1 MVSADTET
9 PERPPTA
16 SALGDVVSAP
26 ILLVAC
32 DYDGTIAPHVDDP
45 ARALPQRESIVA
57 LRSLASLPDTH
68 VAVISGRSL
77 RDLAALSRLPPEVH
91 LVGSH
96 GSEFE
101 PGFAQDLPDQIRSA
115 RRSVIQQL
123 DDIASRTPRAIVER
137 KPASVAFHYRQSD
150 PAAAAA
156 AVKEILDGPATQPG
170 VTAKHGKMVIELS
183 LVDTDK
189 GAALTRIRQQVGA
202 EGTLFIGDDLTDEDA
217 FAVLAGPDVGVK
229 VGPGPTTA
237 GFRVPDTD
245 SVARLLAEVF
255 GRRRAWLEGDSAPP
269 IERHTLLSDQRTVAL
284 LTPDSRVSWFCH
296 PRADSPAVFAE
307 LLGGPTAGTFAIRPD
322 PSRPPL
328 SQRYVGETLVVET
341 RWPGLRVTD
350 YLDVAHGRV
359 FEPPGRTDLIRVI
372 EGDVRVVIEFSPRV
386 DYGRVPTRLEV
397 ADENLLRVRG
407 AGDSVQLLAPGV
419 EWEIL
424 EDGQHERAVARFDLK
439 PDEPL
444 VLEMQVG
451 VDGAPPWHAPEI
463 DRRRSTLEYWST
475 WASGLRLPQIS
486 PRMVRRS
493 ALTLKALCHQPT
505 GAILAAA
512 TTSLPEE
519 IGGSRNWDYRYC
531 WLRDGAIAAD
541 ALLRVGSPREALGY
555 LDWLIDRV
563 AHVPSAERL
572 RPLYPL
578 AGDEFLPEAVIPT
591 LNGYRGSRPV
601 RIGNLAE
608 HQLQLDMFGPI
619 VDLIHRLGDEG
630 VFLTDR
636 LWDLTRALVDAV
648 CQRWREPDHGIWEER
663 RNPRHYVV
671 SKLQCWVA
679 IDRGLKIAREHRPR
693 AERRLGGDV

>member
-1 MVSADTET
+1 MPC
-9 PERPPTA
+9 PE
-16 SALGDVVSAP
+16 
-26 ILLVAC
+26 
-32 DYDGTIAPHVDDP
+32 
-45 ARALPQRESIVA
+45 RESIVA

-101 PGFAQDLPDQIRSA
+101 PGFAQDLPDQVRSA

-123 DDIASRTPRAIVER
+123 DEIASRTPGAIVER
-137 KPASVAFHYRQSD
+137 KPASVAFHYRQAA

-156 AVKEILDGPATQPG
+156 AVKEILDAAATQPG

-189 GAALTRIRQQVGA
+189 GAALTRIRQQIGA

-229 VGPGPTTA
+229 VGSGPTTA

-284 LTPDSRVSWFCH
+284 LTPDGRVSWFCH

-359 FEPPGRTDLIRVI
+359 FEPPGRSDLIRVI

-386 DYGRVPTRLEV
+386 DFGRVPTRLEV

-424 EDGQHERAVARFDLK
+424 EDGPHERAVARVDLK

-451 VDGAPPWHAPEI
+451 VDGDASVACARDRPSSFDARVLEHVGVRASVAPDLAPHGPPQRPHPEGVVPSTHRSDPRGRHDEPPRRDRRQPQLGLPVLLVTRRR
-463 DRRRSTLEYWST
+463 DRRRCVAAGGQPSRS
-475 WASGLRLPQIS
+475 ARLPRLVDR
-486 PRMVRRS
+486 PR
-493 ALTLKALCHQPT
+493 
-505 GAILAAA
+505 
-512 TTSLPEE
+512 
-519 IGGSRNWDYRYC
+519 
-531 WLRDGAIAAD
+531 
-541 ALLRVGSPREALGY
+541 
-555 LDWLIDRV
+555 
-563 AHVPSAERL
+563 
-572 RPLYPL
+572 RP
-578 AGDEFLPEAVIPT
+578 
-591 LNGYRGSRPV
+591 RPV
-601 RIGNLAE
+601 R
-608 HQLQLDMFGPI
+608 
-619 VDLIHRLGDEG
+619 
-630 VFLTDR
+630 
-636 LWDLTRALVDAV
+636 RAPSPAV
-648 CQRWREPDHGIWEER
+648 SAWPVTSSCPK
-663 RNPRHYVV
+663 P
-671 SKLQCWVA
+671 
-679 IDRGLKIAREHRPR
+679 
-693 AERRLGGDV
+693 

>member
-1 MVSADTET
+1 MVSADTDT

-26 ILLVAC
+26 ILLIAC

-101 PGFAQDLPDQIRSA
+101 PGFAQDLPDQVRSA

-123 DDIASRTPRAIVER
+123 DEIASRTPGAIVER
-137 KPASVAFHYRQSD
+137 KPASVAFHYRQAA

-156 AVKEILDGPATQPG
+156 AVKEILDAAATQPG

-189 GAALTRIRQQVGA
+189 GAALTRIRQQIGA

-229 VGPGPTTA
+229 VGSGPTTA

-359 FEPPGRTDLIRVI
+359 FEPPGRSDLIRVI

-386 DYGRVPTRLEV
+386 DFGRVPTRLEV

-424 EDGQHERAVARFDLK
+424 EDGPHEPRLQG
-439 PDEPL
+439 L
-444 VLEMQVG
+444 TSSQMS
-451 VDGAPPWHAPEI
+451 PWCSRCRWAWTG
-463 DRRRSTLEYWST
+463 RLRGMRQRSTVV
-475 WASGLRLPQIS
+475 
-486 PRMVRRS
+486 VRRS
-493 ALTLKALCHQPT
+493 ST
-505 GAILAAA
+505 GAHGPPGSGCPRSRPAWSAAA
-512 TTSLPEE
+512 RSPSRRCAINPRERSLRPPRQA
-519 IGGSRNWDYRYC
+519 SPKRSA
-531 WLRDGAIAAD
+531 AIAIGTTGTAGY
-541 ALLRVGSPREALGY
+541 ATPRSPPMRCCGWAA
-555 LDWLIDRV
+555 R
-563 AHVPSAERL
+563 AKHSASST
-572 RPLYPL
+572 
-578 AGDEFLPEAVIPT
+578 G
-591 LNGYRGSRPV
+591 
-601 RIGNLAE
+601 
-608 HQLQLDMFGPI
+608 
-619 VDLIHRLGDEG
+619 
-630 VFLTDR
+630 
-636 LWDLTRALVDAV
+636 
-648 CQRWREPDHGIWEER
+648 
-663 RNPRHYVV
+663 
-671 SKLQCWVA
+671 
-679 IDRGLKIAREHRPR
+679 
-693 AERRLGGDV
+693 